1 MLLCST
7 ITSIIA
13 PPVCQCPDK
22 AMYFRGASN
31 HRGGFDMSY
40 IPNTAEEQ
48 QAMLEHMGLSSIED
62 LLTPV
67 PENVRLRR
75 PLDLPPAL
83 PEPELK
89 RLLSGMAAQN
99 KNLDSTI
106 SFLGAGTYDHAIP
119 SVVPHLQRRSEFVT
133 SYTPYQPEVSQGMLQ
148 AIYEFQTM
156 VCQITGL
163 DIANA
168 SLYDGA
174 TAVVEAVLLA
184 LGPGGRGEVV
194 ISEGVDPQ
202 YRTVLKTYAHARGF
216 HVTEVPTRN
225 GVTSLEALD
234 EAVGPETKAVVIQ
247 QPNFF
252 GSVEDM
258 TAIEPIAHKGKAV
271 FISAITEPASLGILA
286 APGDYNADIA
296 VGELMSFGNPMS
308 YGGPALRFMASK
320 QKYMRLLPGRLVGQ
334 TVEEGGEKQTGY
346 VLTLQTREQHIRRER
361 ATSNICTNQSLLAVG
376 ATIFLAA
383 LGKQG
388 FRELGELCLQKA
400 HYAFR
405 QITALPGYEAAFSS
419 PFFDEFVIKTPLPA
433 QQLSQ
438 RLLQKGIIGGYD
450 LSQSYP
456 DMQNAMLFCVTE
468 TRTKEDIDTLVKA
481 LREIEAS
488 QLSGVESGAV
498 GGKGA
503 QA

>member
-1 MLLCST
+1 
-7 ITSIIA
+7 
-13 PPVCQCPDK
+13 
-22 AMYFRGASN
+22 
-31 HRGGFDMSY
+31 MSY
-40 IPNTAEEQ
+40 IPNTPEDQE
-48 QAMLEHMGLSSIED
+48 AMLTTLGLPSLEA
-62 LLTPV
+62 LLSPV

-83 PEPELK
+83 SEPDLK
-89 RLLSGMAAQN
+89 RVLASMAAKN
-99 KNLDSTI
+99 KNLDTTI
-106 SFLGAGTYDHAIP
+106 SFLGAGTYDHAVP

-168 SLYDGA
+168 SLYDGS

-194 ISEGVDPQ
+194 VSMGVDPQ
-202 YRTVLKTYAHARGF
+202 YRRVLHTYAHARGF
-216 HVTEVPTRN
+216 QVKEVPLRN
-225 GVTSLEALD
+225 GVTSIEDLD
-234 EAVGPETKAVVIQ
+234 EAVSTGTSAVVVQ

-252 GSVEDM
+252 GCIEDM

-271 FISAITEPASLGILA
+271 FITNITEPASLGVLA
-286 APGDYNADIA
+286 APSEYGADIA
-296 VGELMSFGNPMS
+296 VGELMSFGNTMS
-308 YGGPALRFMASK
+308 YGGPALGFMAAK

-334 TVEEGGEKQTGY
+334 TVEESSEKQTGY

-376 ATIFLAA
+376 ATIYMAA

-405 QITALPGYEAAFSS
+405 QVTALPRFEVALVGTGH
-419 PFFDEFVIKTPLPA
+419 DEL
-433 QQLSQ
+433 
-438 RLLQKGIIGGYD
+438 
-450 LSQSYP
+450 
-456 DMQNAMLFCVTE
+456 
-468 TRTKEDIDTLVKA
+468 
-481 LREIEAS
+481 
-488 QLSGVESGAV
+488 AV
-498 GGKGA
+498 G
-503 QA
+503 

>member
-1 MLLCST
+1 
-7 ITSIIA
+7 
-13 PPVCQCPDK
+13 
-22 AMYFRGASN
+22 
-31 HRGGFDMSY
+31 MSY
-40 IPNTAEEQ
+40 VPNTSEQQ
-48 QAMLEHMGLSSIED
+48 QAMLKHMGFSSLED

-67 PENVRLRR
+67 PEHVRLRR

-83 PEPELK
+83 PEPDLK
-89 RLLSGMAAQN
+89 RLLMGMAASN
-99 KNLDSTI
+99 KNLDTTI

-119 SVVPHLQRRSEFVT
+119 SIVPHLQRRSEFVT

-168 SLYDGA
+168 SLYDGS
-174 TAVVEAVLLA
+174 TALVEAVLLA

-194 ISEGVDPQ
+194 VSEGVDPQ
-202 YRTVLKTYAHARGF
+202 YRRVLRTYAFARGF
-216 HVTEVPTRN
+216 TIQEVPTHN

-234 EAVGPETKAVVIQ
+234 AAVSPQTAAVVVQ

-252 GSVEDM
+252 GSVEDVR
-258 TAIEPIAHKGKAV
+258 AVERIAHKGKALFV
-271 FISAITEPASLGILA
+271 ATITEPASLGVLA
-286 APGDYNADIA
+286 APGEYGADIA
-296 VGELMSFGNPMS
+296 VGELMSFGNTMS
-308 YGGPALRFMASK
+308 YGAPALGFMAAK
-320 QKYMRLLPGRLVGQ
+320 QKFMRLMPGRLVGQ
-334 TVEEGGEKQTGY
+334 TVEEGGKQQTGY

-400 HYAFR
+400 HYAYR

-419 PFFDEFVIKTPLPA
+419 PFYDEFVIKLPVSPAKATRQLA
-433 QQLSQ
+433 QA
-438 RLLQKGIIGGYD
+438 GMIGGYD
-450 LSQSYP
+450 LSESYP
-456 DMQNAMLFCVTE
+456 GMDHCMLFCVTE
-468 TRTKEDIDTLVKA
+468 ARTRAEIDRLVEVLKEI
-481 LREIEAS
+481 
-488 QLSGVESGAV
+488 
-498 GGKGA
+498 

>member
-1 MLLCST
+1 
-7 ITSIIA
+7 
-13 PPVCQCPDK
+13 
-22 AMYFRGASN
+22 
-31 HRGGFDMSY
+31 MSY
-40 IPNTAEEQ
+40 IPNTQEDQ
-48 QAMLEHMGLSSIED
+48 QAMLATLGLSTLED
-62 LLTPV
+62 LLAPV

-83 PEPELK
+83 SEPDLK
-89 RLLSGMAAQN
+89 RLLYNMAAKN
-99 KNLDSTI
+99 KNLDSAL

-174 TAVVEAVLLA
+174 TAMVEAVLLA
-184 LGPGGRGEVV
+184 VGPGGRGEVV
-194 ISEGVDPQ
+194 ISMGVDPQ
-202 YRTVLKTYAHARGF
+202 YRRVLHTYAHARGF
-216 HVTEVPTRN
+216 SVREVPTRD
-225 GVTSLEALD
+225 GVTSLEDLD
-234 EAVGPETKAVVIQ
+234 AAVSATTAAVVIQ

-252 GSVEDM
+252 GCIEDM
-258 TAIEPIAHKGKAV
+258 RAIEPIAHKGKAV
-271 FISAITEPASLGILA
+271 FVTTITEPASLGVLA
-286 APGDYNADIA
+286 PPGEYGADIA

-308 YGGPALRFMASK
+308 YGGPALGFMSARS
-320 QKYMRLLPGRLVGQ
+320 KYMRLLPGRLVGQ
-334 TVEEGGEKQTGY
+334 TVEEGGQKQTGY

-376 ATIFLAA
+376 ATIYLAA

-388 FRELGELCLQKA
+388 FRELGALCLQKA

-405 QITALPGYEAAFSS
+405 QVTALPGYKAAFSS
-419 PFFDEFVIKTPLPA
+419 PFFDEFVITAPVPA
-433 QQLSQ
+433 Q
-438 RLLQKGIIGGYD
+438 RLVQHFEQAGIIGGYP
-450 LSQSYP
+450 LREGYP
-456 DMQNAMLFCVTE
+456 DMPNDILFCVTE
-468 TRTKEDIDTLVKA
+468 TRTREDIDYLV
-481 LREIEAS
+481 
-488 QLSGVESGAV
+488 GVLKEV
-498 GGKGA
+498 